1 MDAGIRIWKSKWK
14 IKNRTAEFLPD
25 AESGFWN
32 TIVTADVNED
42 GKPDILAGNLGLNTQ
57 IRISKKEPA
66 EMYYADF
73 DGNGLSIRYSVCICR
88 GKKYPYLTRDELI
101 GQLPVMR
108 KRFSN
113 FKTYADVTMDELFDK
128 SALNNAG
135 HLQATQTETVLYLST
150 ADGKWVKSSLPA
162 EVQYSPA
169 YAFEPLDFNGDGHLD
184 ILFGGNSGSAKI
196 RLGKMDAS
204 YGGLLQG
211 YPHGFPI

>member
-1 MDAGIRIWKSKWK
+1 
-14 IKNRTAEFLPD
+14 
-25 AESGFWN
+25 
-32 TIVTADVNED
+32 
-42 GKPDILAGNLGLNTQ
+42 
-57 IRISKKEPA
+57 
-66 EMYYADF
+66 MYYADF
-73 DGNGLSIRYSVCICR
+73 DGNGSVDPIFSTYLQ
-88 GKKYPYLTRDELI
+88 GKRYPYLTRDELI

-128 SALNNAG
+128 SSLNTAG
-135 HLQATQTETVLYLST
+135 HLQVTQTETVLYLST

-211 YPHGFPI
+211 DGKGGFAWVSNLKSGLAIRGNIRSILQVNDKVLIGVVGEPVKAVTIRK